1 MRVEI
6 KDGVIVLA
14 ADDPAEHPTFS
25 RLSRADGHVFELRV
39 HGERGGALFDLGP
52 RASACREPINIDINV
67 AEGWR
72 PISNL
77 AHTPFELHGRAYASV
92 EGFWQGLKFP
102 DEARRAEIAWLHGV
116 EAKLAGRDAP
126 DGETLIYG
134 DKTIPVGRSGHW
146 ALMKQACRAKFTQ
159 NAEARA
165 ALLSTG
171 DRPLTHRVRRDSAT
185 IPGVIMADIWTRIRA
200 TLARS
205 YDDQAIQ

>member
-1 MRVEI
+1 VRVEI

-14 ADDPAEHPTFS
+14 ADDPAEHAEFV
-25 RLSRADGHVFELRV
+25 RLSRVDGHVFQLRV

-52 RASACREPINIDINV
+52 RVDVCREPINIDINV
-67 AEGWR
+67 AECWR

-92 EGFWQGLKFP
+92 EAFWQGLKFP
-102 DEARRAEIAWLHGV
+102 DEDRRFQIAALHGV
-116 EAKLAGRDAP
+116 EAKQAGRDAP

-134 DKTIPVGRSGHW
+134 DKTIPVGRPGHW

-165 ALLSTG
+165 ALLATG
-171 DRPLTHRVRRDSAT
+171 ERPLTHRVRRDSET
-185 IPGVIMADIWTRIRA
+185 IPGVITADIWTRIRA
-200 TLARS
+200 TLRA
-205 YDDQAIQ
+205 